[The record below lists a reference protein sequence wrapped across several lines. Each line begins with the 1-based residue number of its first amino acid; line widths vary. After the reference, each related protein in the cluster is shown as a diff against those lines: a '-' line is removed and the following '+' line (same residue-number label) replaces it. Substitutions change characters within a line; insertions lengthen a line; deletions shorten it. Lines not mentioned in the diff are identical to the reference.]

1 MFLSFPCHGC
11 GKSTKKP
18 RVAHCT
24 NARACTG
31 EMVTDSVQCCKRLRV
46 DVRIVGVRSER
57 SGSVVDGEHLNWKLR
72 RTALL

>member
-1 MFLSFPCHGC
+1 MKTLWVPDMLLSFARHGC

-31 EMVTDSVQCCKRLRV
+31 ETLIESVQCRKCLRV
-46 DVRIVGVRSER
+46 DVQNVSVR
-57 SGSVVDGEHLNWKLR
+57 
-72 RTALL
+72 